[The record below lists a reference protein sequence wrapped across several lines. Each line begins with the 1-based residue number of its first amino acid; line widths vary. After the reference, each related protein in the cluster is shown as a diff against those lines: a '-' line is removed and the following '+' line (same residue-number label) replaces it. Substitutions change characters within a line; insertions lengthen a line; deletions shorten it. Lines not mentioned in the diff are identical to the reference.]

1 MKLKALAL
9 SIALAAGVFAA
20 NAQTATKGNDV
31 FVGLGGGIISTLN
44 EGFNTPA
51 FYGNI
56 MVGRYITPVWGVR
69 AVIGGP
75 FQTLDQKAGNAQNY
89 QNLGTPYSKQ
99 NKLFGELNADV
110 LLNISNIFADD
121 LAKFDVYAFLGPT
134 MNFSSVGTQFAP
146 AANQNSTAV
155 RVEEPNPDPLKVR
168 VGATAGLGLG
178 YNITNEWELALEGRF
193 GVTPSVFGDASQYR
207 KGEGT
212 GRLTLNAIYTIGG
225 KNGKFARAAAAAA
238 AAGYLSKEAADALA
252 RDYAAKN
259 PKIVEKV
266 VEKEVIKEVEK
277 LINNEIP
284 ASTAVFFTIGKA
296 NLTEQDKARL
306 KLYAESIK
314 DADATFSVAG
324 YADKKTGTPK
334 INQSLSERRAK
345 VVYDYLVSCGVPASK
360 LETSANGGVD
370 PIFFNNDVLSRTVI
384 IKAK

>member
-1 MKLKALAL
+1 MKLKAIAL

-20 NAQTATKGNDV
+20 NAQTATKGSDV
-31 FVGLGGGIISTLN
+31 FVGLGGGVITTFN
-44 EGFNTPA
+44 EGLNTPA

-56 MVGRYITPVWGVR
+56 MVGKYITPIWGVR

-75 FQTLDQKAGNAQNY
+75 FQNLDEHAGNAANY
-89 QNLGTPYSKQ
+89 GTPGTYYNKQ

-110 LLNISNIFADD
+110 LFNIANLFADD

-134 MNFSSVGTQFAP
+134 LNFSSVGTEFAP

-155 RVEEPNPDPLKVR
+155 RVVEPNPDPLKIR

-178 YNITNEWELALEGRF
+178 YNITNEWEIALEGRF

-212 GRLTLNAIYTIGG
+212 GRLTLNAMYTFGG

-284 ASTAVFFTIGKA
+284 ASTAVFFTIGKS

-314 DADATFSVAG
+314 DVDATFSVAG

-334 INQSLSERRAK
+334 INQTLSEQRAK

-360 LETSANGGVD
+360 LEKSANGGVD

>member
-9 SIALAAGVFAA
+9 SIAIAAGMFAA

-31 FVGLGGGIISTLN
+31 FVGFGGGVISTLN
-44 EGFNTPA
+44 GGFNTPA

-56 MVGRYITPVWGVR
+56 MVGKYITPVWGVR

-75 FQTLDQKAGNAQNY
+75 FQTLDEKDGNAINF
-89 QNLGTPYSKQ
+89 GTVGTLYSKK

-121 LAKFDVYAFLGPT
+121 LAKFDVYAFVGPT
-134 MNFSSVGTQFAP
+134 LNFSSVGTQFAP
-146 AANQNSTAV
+146 LANQNSSAV

-178 YNITNEWELALEGRF
+178 YNITNSWELALEGRF

-252 RDYAAKN
+252 RDYAEKH

-324 YADKKTGTPK
+324 YADKKTGSVKT
-334 INQSLSERRAK
+334 NQTLSEKRAK

>member
-1 MKLKALAL
+1 MKLKAIAV
-9 SIALAAGVFAA
+9 SIALAASVFAA
-20 NAQTATKGNDV
+20 NAQTATKGNDL
-31 FVGLGGGIISTLN
+31 FVGVGGGVITTFNQGL
-44 EGFNTPA
+44 NTPA

-56 MVGRYITPVWGVR
+56 MVGKYVTPIWGVR
-69 AVIGGP
+69 AVVGGP
-75 FQTLDQKAGNAQNY
+75 FQTLDEHNGNAANF
-89 QNLGTPYSKQ
+89 GTAGTYYNKK

-110 LLNISNIFADD
+110 LFNIANLFADD
-121 LAKFDVYAFLGPT
+121 LAKFDVYAFMGPT
-134 MNFSSVGTQFAP
+134 LNLSSVGTKFAN
-146 AANQNSTAV
+146 AANQNSMAV
-155 RVEEPNPDPLKVR
+155 RVEEADGLKAR

-178 YNITNEWELALEGRF
+178 YNITNEWEVALEGRF

-296 NLTEQDKARL
+296 NLTDADKARL

-314 DADATFSVAG
+314 DVDATFSVAG
-324 YADKKTGTPK
+324 YADKKTGSVKT
-334 INQSLSERRAK
+334 NQVLSEKRAK
-345 VVYDYLVSCGVPASK
+345 AVYDYLVSCGVPASK